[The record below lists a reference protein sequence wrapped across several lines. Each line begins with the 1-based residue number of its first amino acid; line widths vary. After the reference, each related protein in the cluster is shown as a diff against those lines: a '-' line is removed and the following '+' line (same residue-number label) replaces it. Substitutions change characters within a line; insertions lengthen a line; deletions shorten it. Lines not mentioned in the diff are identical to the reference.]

1 MPDGQKESRTQYMP
15 DPAGRDLGSME
26 LEDTFE
32 APPSGYTCDSAG
44 PADITGVAQ
53 PFSDFMRDL
62 DVCLKA
68 LEAED
73 SPEAAAGVAGQPGR
87 YQPFDAPGGWG
98 IDRSPV
104 PGEAFQDAKHA
115 AKPPAEGARSFQE
128 LWHDLEVSLN
138 RQPRPR

>member
-1 MPDGQKESRTQYMP
+1 MPHGQKENRPQNIP

-26 LEDTFE
+26 LEDAFE
-32 APPSGYTCDSAG
+32 APPSGYACTSA
-44 PADITGVAQ
+44 PADLTGVAQ
-53 PFSDFMRDL
+53 PYTEFMRDL

-73 SPEAAAGVAGQPGR
+73 GPEAPAGAAGQPCR

-104 PGEAFQDAKHA
+104 HGEAFMDAKQA

-128 LWHDLEVSLN
+128 LWHDLEISLN